1 MKKYVKSSND
11 GSNPTKALSTRVK
24 LLRDVYNAMDEL
36 GYQDATMYE
45 ELDLLDKQEEVGLAL
60 REAVS
65 ELDQLVEPNLNY

>member
-24 LLRDVYNAMDEL
+24 LLRAVYDAMDEL
-36 GYQDATMYE
+36 GYQDASMYE

-60 REAVS
+60 REAAS
-65 ELDQLVEPNLNY
+65 ELDQLGRAKS